1 MLRECCSFGIVRSDR
16 LPLDLDHFDLIF
28 LEPLAG
34 AGMMKFCVAVGLSD
48 RTHLPSLFPE
58 RRAFAQSEGEALLA
72 EPAQ

>member
-1 MLRECCSFGIVRSDR
+1 V
-16 LPLDLDHFDLIF
+16 
-28 LEPLAG
+28 EPLAG